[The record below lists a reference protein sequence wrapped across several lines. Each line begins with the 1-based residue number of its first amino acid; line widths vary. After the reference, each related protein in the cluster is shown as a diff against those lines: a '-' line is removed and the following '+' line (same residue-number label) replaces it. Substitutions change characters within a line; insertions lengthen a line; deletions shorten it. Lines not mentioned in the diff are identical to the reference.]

1 MLIPKTVQNI
11 IDILENSYHIN
22 ITPSLNSKIQDLY
35 NLGKIQNEGDFEK
48 ILFALYNYQNIFF
61 ENEEIFKLTKNVLEN
76 IDNDNINILIFS
88 SDIGSSL
95 FSFVIEC
102 ELILKN
108 LKRRKNV
115 NYFTVYPSF
124 FIVERIKNNR
134 IEYQQLIK
142 ASDAQLKYF
151 IDMIENY
158 ILRNDILNRV
168 NFVVTNPFNNSL
180 RSENFDI
187 IIVNNFSKIFL
198 KEKLSNFSKEMYRLL
213 KNGSY
218 LICDFKETNI
228 FSSGIFEQLNYEG
241 YFYFK
246 KPYSDEFIVSDYTF
260 EDALNF
266 FREKKYNESLGI
278 LQALLGKEEGN
289 NIEILKLM
297 LLIYTRLNDILKIE
311 FLEKQLEIND
321 IKDPDFDFILG
332 TFYFNKLNYSISKL
346 YFQKTLS
353 SNQNN
358 IYSLYYLALINKM
371 EGKKKSSVENFKKI
385 VKLVDENNFY
395 IPRIYAN
402 DISME
407 MIKYIAESEIEGE
420 EK

>member
-266 FREKKYNESLGI
+266 FREKKYNE
-278 LQALLGKEEGN
+278 
-289 NIEILKLM
+289 
-297 LLIYTRLNDILKIE
+297 
-311 FLEKQLEIND
+311 
-321 IKDPDFDFILG
+321 
-332 TFYFNKLNYSISKL
+332 
-346 YFQKTLS
+346 
-353 SNQNN
+353 
-358 IYSLYYLALINKM
+358 
-371 EGKKKSSVENFKKI
+371 
-385 VKLVDENNFY
+385 
-395 IPRIYAN
+395 
-402 DISME
+402 
-407 MIKYIAESEIEGE
+407 
-420 EK
+420 